1 MADLEA
7 LMATIEER
15 RAELQSLKDER
26 SAVQE
31 EAADIQTEKILKAEL
46 ANIETDI
53 AREKDL
59 LAAQKSVIETMTA
72 AVVGQDENAVND
84 GAIVATPEVTTSSSE
99 TTVIAPPPSVPTI
112 PLNEDESSV
121 DAEST
126 DETES
131 K

>member
-7 LMATIEER
+7 LRATIEER

-59 LAAQKSVIETMTA
+59 LAAQKGVIDAMTA
-72 AVVGQDENAVND
+72 AVVEQDQDAVSD
-84 GAIVATPEVTTSSSE
+84 GAVVVTPEVTTSE
-99 TTVIAPPPSVPTI
+99 DTVIAPPPSVPTI
-112 PLNEDESSV
+112 PLNEEESSV
-121 DAEST
+121 VDVEST

>member
-7 LMATIEER
+7 LRATIEER

-59 LAAQKSVIETMTA
+59 LVAQKSVIETMTA
-72 AVVGQDENAVND
+72 AVVGQDQNAVND
-84 GAIVATPEVTTSSSE
+84 GAIVETNVVTTSE
-99 TTVIAPPPSVPTI
+99 NTVIAPPPSVPTI
-112 PLNEDESSV
+112 PLNEEESSV
-121 DAEST
+121 VDVENM

>member
-7 LMATIEER
+7 LRATIEER

-53 AREKDL
+53 AMEKDL
-59 LAAQKSVIETMTA
+59 LVAQKSVIETMTA
-72 AVVGQDENAVND
+72 AVVGQDQNAVND
-84 GAIVATPEVTTSSSE
+84 GAIVETNVVTTSE
-99 TTVIAPPPSVPTI
+99 NTVIAPPPSVPTI
-112 PLNEDESSV
+112 PINEDSSV
-121 DAEST
+121 DVEST

>member
-59 LAAQKSVIETMTA
+59 LAVQKGVIDAMTA
-72 AVVGQDENAVND
+72 AVVEQDQNAVSD
-84 GAIVATPEVTTSSSE
+84 GAVVVTPEVTTTE

-112 PLNEDESSV
+112 PLNEEESSV
-121 DAEST
+121 DVEST

>member
-31 EAADIQTEKILKAEL
+31 EAADIQTEKILMAEL

-59 LAAQKSVIETMTA
+59 LVAQKSVIETMTA
-72 AVVGQDENAVND
+72 AVVGQDQDAVSD
-84 GAIVATPEVTTSSSE
+84 GAVVVTPEVTTSE
-99 TTVIAPPPSVPTI
+99 NTVIAPPPSVHTI
-112 PLNEDESSV
+112 PLNEEESSV
-121 DAEST
+121 VDVKST

>member
-7 LMATIEER
+7 LRATIEER

-31 EAADIQTEKILKAEL
+31 EAADIQTEKILMAEL
-46 ANIETDI
+46 ANIKTDI

-59 LAAQKSVIETMTA
+59 LAAQKGVIDAMTS
-72 AVVGQDENAVND
+72 AVVEQDQDAVSD
-84 GAIVATPEVTTSSSE
+84 GAVVVTPEVTTSE
-99 TTVIAPPPSVPTI
+99 TTVIAPPHSVPTI

-121 DAEST
+121 DVEST

>member
-7 LMATIEER
+7 LRATIEER

-31 EAADIQTEKILKAEL
+31 EAADIQTEKILMAEL
-46 ANIETDI
+46 ANIDSDI

-59 LAAQKSVIETMTA
+59 LAAQKNVIDTMTA
-72 AVVGQDENAVND
+72 AVVGQDQNAVSD
-84 GAIVATPEVTTSSSE
+84 GATVGTPVVETSAE
-99 TTVIAPPPSVPTI
+99 NTVIAPPPSIPTI
-112 PLNEDESSV
+112 PLNDENV
-121 DAEST
+121 DVEST
-126 DETES
+126 DATES